1 MKLCYKI
8 KKKFF
13 CKNFVL
19 FALIGVVNFFVYNS
33 LYILLIHIINYVC
46 ASLLAGFASMT
57 SSFFLNSKYNF
68 KVKPTIKNYILF
80 PISNIPNFLMQ
91 TFGIILLVE
100 KLHIK
105 PIACGIISSFCAVPF
120 TFILISLLL
129 KEK

>member
-1 MKLCYKI
+1 MKAFYKI

-13 CKNFVL
+13 SKNFLL

-33 LYILLIHIINYVC
+33 LYILLIHVINYVH
-46 ASLLAGFASMT
+46 ASVISSFASMT

-68 KVKPTIKNYILF
+68 KVKPTFKNFILF
-80 PISNIPNFLMQ
+80 PISNLPTFILQ
-91 TFGIILLVE
+91 TIGIVILVE
-100 KLHIK
+100 KLNMK
-105 PIACGIISSFCAVPF
+105 TTVSGIISSFCAVPF